1 VERIAPLS
9 GAMTTTNNC
18 RHAPRAKRAAEAL
31 ARKPRCSHKE
41 FGSALEPV
49 DPRWL
54 KFISETVDA
63 IS

>member
-1 VERIAPLS
+1 MLRAPN
-9 GAMTTTNNC
+9 A
-18 RHAPRAKRAAEAL
+18 RRAAEAL
-31 ARKPRCSHKE
+31 ARKPRCLRKE
-41 FGSALEPV
+41 FGSVLEPV